1 MPPSHPP
8 RPVFAFAAGVIGH
21 RPNRLPPEGAA
32 RIQAQMAMLLHA
44 LRAAC
49 VQARARQEDVFD
61 PCTEQ
66 MHLVS
71 ALAEG
76 ADRIG
81 AEEGLRQHFILTAPL
96 PFRIDEYEKDFPAPE
111 ARRDFRRLL
120 AAAHAVLEF
129 DGSRAEEGKAYEQAG
144 LAVLDA
150 SDVLIAVWDG
160 KPSAGRGG
168 TTDLV
173 YEAARRGMPVF
184 HIHTAPEIPPRLH
197 WAEPGHHSAAA
208 YFEETFAGDLE
219 SGIITIVERLV
230 RPPRAENEKMAMHD
244 YFAKTF
250 MRLNVSVQFPLLMG
264 LMGVRKPRLADL
276 WRPEL
281 EAARRQA
288 AAEMAGEGLAPAYV
302 WADEIAVRFG
312 QVFRGAFI
320 ANFLISAL
328 ATVLAILSPAPPWSI
343 IEILLVALLIFN
355 TMRGQKNHWHHLW
368 FEAREVAERLRA
380 AAPLYAIGARAVL
393 PRGETPAW
401 TGWYVRALL
410 RQAGLHNAVLD
421 AAGLAERTLSLRA
434 FLQGQKDY
442 HILTASR
449 FDALHRRLAIAGKY
463 LFAAALIV
471 PAAFFTVEIFHLAV
485 VTPQM
490 RRWVMIASAGLP
502 AIAAALY
509 GIRVTGDFEGAAGRS
524 ARMSEQLEHLL
535 EKLRSGSGL
544 DILRE
549 TSHRAAEVM
558 LGDVSNW
565 RLVVESRKLDVP
577 G

>member
-8 RPVFAFAAGVIGH
+8 RPVFAFAAGIIGH
-21 RPNRLPPEGAA
+21 RPNRLPGGAA
-32 RIQAQMAMLLHA
+32 RIEAQMAMLLDA
-44 LRAAC
+44 LRQTCA
-49 VQARARQEDVFD
+49 QARARHEACFA
-61 PCTEQ
+61 PGTEQ

-81 AEEGLRQHFILTAPL
+81 AEEGLRQGYRLAAPL
-96 PFRIDEYEKDFPAPE
+96 PFRRDEYEKDFASAE
-111 ARRDFRRLL
+111 AKQDFRRLL
-120 AAAHAVLEF
+120 AAADAVLEF
-129 DGSRAEEGKAYEQAG
+129 DGSRAGEGKAYEQAG

-160 KPSAGRGG
+160 QPSAGRGG

-208 YFEETFAGDLE
+208 YFEEAFAGGLE
-219 SGIITIVERLV
+219 SGVATVVERLV
-230 RPPRAENEKMAMHD
+230 RPPRAESERAAMRD
-244 YFAKTF
+244 YFAQRF
-250 MRLNVSVQFPLLMG
+250 IRLNVSMQFPLLMG
-264 LMGVRKPRLADL
+264 LMGVRMPRLTDL

-281 EAARRQA
+281 ETGKAQA
-288 AAEMAGEGLAPAYV
+288 AAEMTGEGLAAAYV

-320 ANFLISAL
+320 ANFLLAAL
-328 ATVLAILSPAPPWSI
+328 ATILAILSFAPPWSI

-355 TMRGQKNHWHHLW
+355 TLRGQHKHWHPLW

-380 AAPLYAIGARAVL
+380 ASPLYAIGARAIL
-393 PRGETPAW
+393 PRGEIPAW
-401 TGWYVRALL
+401 TGWYARALL
-410 RQAGLHNAVLD
+410 RQAGLRGAVLD
-421 AAGLAERTLSLRA
+421 AAGIADAARSLRA
-434 FLQGQKDY
+434 FLHGQQDY
-442 HILTASR
+442 HMLTASR
-449 FDALHRRLAIAGKY
+449 FDALHRRLAMAGKY

-471 PAAFFTVEIFHLAV
+471 PALFFAVEIFHLAP

-509 GIRVTGDFEGAAGRS
+509 GIRVTGDFEGAARRS
-524 ARMSEQLEHLL
+524 ARMSEQLTLL
-535 EKLRSGSGL
+535 LDRLRDDSL
-544 DILRE
+544 DALRE

>member
-21 RPNRLPPEGAA
+21 RPNRLSDGAA
-32 RIQAQMAMLLHA
+32 RIEAQLEALLAA
-44 LRAAC
+44 LRDAC
-49 VQARARQEDVFD
+49 SRTRARHDGCFD
-61 PCTEQ
+61 PGTEQ

-81 AEEGLRQHFILTAPL
+81 ADAGLRRGYILAAPL
-96 PFRIDEYEKDFPAPE
+96 PFRIDEYEKDFAD
-111 ARRDFRRLL
+111 AGAKRDFRRLL

-129 DGSRAEEGKAYEQAG
+129 DGNRADEGKAYEQAG
-144 LAVLDA
+144 LAVLDS

-184 HIHTAPEIPPRLH
+184 HIHTAPDIPPCLH
-197 WAEPGHHSAAA
+197 WGEPGHHSAAA
-208 YFEETFAGDLE
+208 YFEEAYAGDLE
-219 SGIITIVERLV
+219 SGIATVVERLT
-230 RPPRAENEKMAMHD
+230 RPPRAESEMAAMRD
-244 YFAKTF
+244 YFIERF
-250 MRLNVSVQFPLLMG
+250 MRPNVSMQFPLLMG
-264 LMGVRKPRLADL
+264 LMGVRMPRLTDL

-281 EAARRQA
+281 ENTQLQA
-288 AAEMAGEGLAPAYV
+288 AAEMTGEGLALAYV

-312 QVFRGAFI
+312 QVFRGAVI
-320 ANFLISAL
+320 ANFLIAAL
-328 ATVLAILSPAPPWSI
+328 ATILAILSPAPPWSI

-355 TMRGQKNHWHHLW
+355 TMRGQKKHWHPLW

-380 AAPLYAIGARAVL
+380 AAPLYAIGARSIL
-393 PRGETPAW
+393 PRGEIAAW

-410 RQAGLHNAVLD
+410 RQAGLHGAVLD
-421 AAGLAERTLSLRA
+421 AAGIAAAAGSLRS

-442 HILTASR
+442 HTLTASR
-449 FDALHRRLAIAGKY
+449 FDVLHRRLAIAGKY

-471 PAAFFTVEIFHLAV
+471 PAVFFLVEIFHLAA

-509 GIRVTGDFEGAAGRS
+509 GIRVTGDFEGAARRS

-535 EKLRSGSGL
+535 DKLQDNSL
-544 DILRE
+544 DSLRE

>member
-8 RPVFAFAAGVIGH
+8 RPEFAFAVGIIGH
-21 RPNRLPPEGAA
+21 RPNRLAGGTAGIEA
-32 RIQAQMAMLLHA
+32 RMAMLLAA
-44 LRAAC
+44 LRQAC
-49 VQARARQEDVFD
+49 ARSRARHDGCFA
-61 PCTEQ
+61 PGTEQ
-66 MHLVS
+66 MHLLS

-81 AEEGLRQHFILTAPL
+81 AEEGLRQGYILSAPL
-96 PFRIDEYEKDFPAPE
+96 PFRIGEYEKDFATPQ
-111 ARRDFRRLL
+111 ARQDFRRLL
-120 AAAHAVLEF
+120 SAAQAVLEF

-168 TTDLV
+168 TPDLV

-184 HIHTAPEIPPRLH
+184 HIHTAPEILPRLH

-208 YFEETFAGDLE
+208 YFEESVAGDLE
-219 SGIITIVERLV
+219 SGIATMVERLV
-230 RPPRAENEKMAMHD
+230 RPPRADSETAAMHD
-244 YFAKTF
+244 YFAQSF
-250 MRLNVSVQFPLLMG
+250 VRLNISMQFPLLMG

-276 WRPEL
+276 WRPDFET
-281 EAARRQA
+281 AQRRA
-288 AAEMAGEGLAPAYV
+288 AAEMRGEGLAPAYV

-320 ANFLISAL
+320 ANFLIAAL
-328 ATVLAILSPAPPWSI
+328 ATILAILSPAPPWSI
-343 IEILLVALLIFN
+343 VEILLVALLIFN
-355 TMRGQKNHWHHLW
+355 TMRGQRRHWHPLW

-393 PRGETPAW
+393 PRGEIPTW

-410 RQAGLHNAVLD
+410 RQAGLHSAVLD
-421 AAGLAERTLSLRA
+421 AAGLAERTRSLRA

-442 HILTASR
+442 HTRTAGR
-449 FDALHRRLAIAGKY
+449 FDALHRRLAVAGKY
-463 LFAAALIV
+463 LFAAALAV
-471 PAAFFTVEIFHLAV
+471 PAAFFIVEIFHLAA

-509 GIRVTGDFEGAAGRS
+509 GIRVTGDFEGAARRS

-535 EKLRSGSGL
+535 DKLQDGSL
-544 DILRE
+544 DSLRE

-565 RLVVESRKLDVP
+565 RLVMESRKLDVP